1 MVSDPSRRRQLWA
14 GTAILLAMSF
24 ASAAHAQ
31 QAQQS
36 EQSTELKPIVL
47 DAKKGGRV
55 ADSPLTETTERPKIE
70 QRMVTDLRDFSRR
83 IDAGVNFNSN
93 TKSINIRG
101 LQNER
106 VLTTIDGIRLPWL
119 SDPRD
124 TAKGGGNAFDFDSL
138 SSLDITKGADS
149 SRYGSGA
156 LGGVVELRTLNP
168 EDLIDEGKNF
178 GALTKSTYDSKDNS
192 IGSNAAVAGRFND
205 SWLLVQG
212 GYKKGHETENQGY
225 IDGYG
230 ANRTEAN
237 PMDFVQKNLLVKF
250 HQYIEGGHRFGL
262 TGELYNRDED
272 SKNFRG
278 TTASYQQGSF
288 KSGEEVDRKRISG
301 SYDFISPDN
310 SDVVDRASV
319 TVYWQK
325 EQINNT
331 TDAIRLPSAL
341 GGIIP
346 GDPFFY
352 GRPFGVYKRDNMIE
366 QTSYGLTGNAS
377 KELDLGGVSHELR
390 FGGEIYWQDTHQYS
404 AGVDNCPDVDWTTI
418 PQPFGPQACR
428 FLHTNSSDMAD
439 VNAVMFGAFVED
451 DIKLMDNRLTITP
464 GLRLDYY
471 SYDPKSTAAFERSP
485 AYDQAY
491 LKSNEDFGISPKL
504 RFAWQATQELELYA
518 QYARG
523 FRAPTVMELYQNY
536 GQPGSYRRI
545 GNPNLDTETSNGFE
559 VGGKYE
565 AADYT
570 IAATVFNNY
579 YRNFIDTK
587 PSIDPTGEYPLGITE
602 YLNVNKVRIYGIE
615 LSGEWRFDENWR
627 TWGSVAWSNGRNT
640 GNGAYLNS
648 VAPLRAIVGLGY
660 AQETW
665 GADVSLTAAA
675 TRNRTNGGFRA
686 PGYGIVDLSAWWAP
700 EKIGDVD
707 VKGLK
712 IQAGVFNV
720 FDEKYWD
727 AVSVPDTT
735 TIAQRDYFSQPG
747 RTFKVSVSKKF

>member
-14 GTAILLAMSF
+14 GTAIAF
-24 ASAAHAQ
+24 AIGISSAAQAQ
-31 QAQQS
+31 QAQETQ
-36 EQSTELKPIVL
+36 QSTELKPIVL

-70 QRMVTDLRDFSRR
+70 QRMVTDFKDFARR

-119 SDPRD
+119 NDPRD
-124 TAKGGGNAFDFDSL
+124 TAKGGGNAFDFDSI

-178 GALTKSTYDSKDNS
+178 GALTKTTYDSKDRS
-192 IGSNAAVAGRFND
+192 IGGNAAVAGRFND

-212 GYKKGHETENQGY
+212 GYKKGHESNTQGY

-230 ANRTEAN
+230 AARTEAN

-250 HQYIEGGHRFGL
+250 HQYLEGGHRFGL

-272 SKNFRG
+272 SDNLRG
-278 TTASYQQGSF
+278 TTTAYQQGSF
-288 KSGEEVDRKRISG
+288 KAGEEVDRKRISG

-310 SDVVDRASV
+310 SDVVDRASIIA
-319 TVYWQK
+319 YWQK
-325 EQINNT
+325 ERINNT
-331 TDAIRLPSAL
+331 VNAIRLPSAL

-352 GRPFGVYKRDNMIE
+352 GFPSGVYKRNNMIE
-366 QTSYGLTGNAS
+366 QTSYGLSGNAS
-377 KELDLGGVSHELR
+377 KELDLGGVGHEIR
-390 FGGEIYWQDTHQYS
+390 FGGELYWQDTHQYS

-439 VNAVMFGAFVED
+439 VNAVIFGAFVED

-464 GLRLDYY
+464 GVRFDYY

-485 AYDQAY
+485 AYD
-491 LKSNEDFGISPKL
+491 P
-504 RFAWQATQELELYA
+504 
-518 QYARG
+518 
-523 FRAPTVMELYQNY
+523 
-536 GQPGSYRRI
+536 
-545 GNPNLDTETSNGFE
+545 
-559 VGGKYE
+559 
-565 AADYT
+565 
-570 IAATVFNNY
+570 
-579 YRNFIDTK
+579 
-587 PSIDPTGEYPLGITE
+587 
-602 YLNVNKVRIYGIE
+602 
-615 LSGEWRFDENWR
+615 
-627 TWGSVAWSNGRNT
+627 
-640 GNGAYLNS
+640 AYLNS
-648 VAPLRAIVGLGY
+648 
-660 AQETW
+660 
-665 GADVSLTAAA
+665 S
-675 TRNRTNGGFRA
+675 
-686 PGYGIVDLSAWWAP
+686 
-700 EKIGDVD
+700 
-707 VKGLK
+707 
-712 IQAGVFNV
+712 
-720 FDEKYWD
+720 
-727 AVSVPDTT
+727 
-735 TIAQRDYFSQPG
+735 
-747 RTFKVSVSKKF
+747 